1 MNEKEVTIKEKNL
14 KQYVLDNF
22 KEDAIIEVSYNRV
35 FIPGKILFIDKES
48 AIITIQLM
56 GELLNQRVDL
66 VLDDIVEDIVEI
78 IYTKD
83 DEMMR
88 IRVTN

>member
-1 MNEKEVTIKEKNL
+1 MNEKEITIKEKNL

-22 KEDAIIEVSYNRV
+22 KENAIIEVSYNRV

-48 AIITIQLM
+48 SIITIQLM

-88 IRVTN
+88 VIVTN